1 MALVVVPLALWM
13 TLKNYQNHKR
23 KWVLAT
29 SALGVLFILAG
40 AAAPYFEQNLA
51 GLSWQ
56 LTESFTLHIGAGA
69 ELATESSCVDS
80 CCPSMHMD
88 AAEANS
94 SLMIPLASILTT
106 LGGISLIAT
115 HIGNLC
121 SCKCC
126 GSKA

>member
-1 MALVVVPLALWM
+1 MALFVIPIALWM
-13 TLKNYQNHKR
+13 TLKNYKMHQR

-29 SALGVLFILAG
+29 SVLGVLFILAG

-56 LTESFTLHIGAGA
+56 MTESFTLHLGAGA
-69 ELATESSCVDS
+69 ELATESACVDS

-88 AAEANS
+88 AATESS

-106 LGGISLIAT
+106 IGGLSLIAT

-121 SCKCC
+121 CCKCC
-126 GSKA
+126 ASKA